1 MEVDPDEQ
9 QEEAHTAIYEDSLD
23 FGYFNMAHG
32 MLVEIEEELRE
43 KFPHEE
49 RVRYTLLNT
58 IYLSARSGQMMR
70 FVEALNTISSS
81 KVQSHLVNMVSALAR
96 SDITSLL
103 PPPTDPALPLELL
116 IYFA

>member
-9 QEEAHTAIYEDSLD
+9 LEEAHTAIYEDSLD

-32 MLVEIEEELRE
+32 MLVEIEEEIRE
-43 KFPHEE
+43 KFPNEA

-58 IYLSARSGQMMR
+58 IFLAARSSQMMR
-70 FVEALNTISSS
+70 FVEALNTITSS
-81 KVQSHLVNMVSALAR
+81 KVQTHLVNTVSV
-96 SDITSLL
+96 
-103 PPPTDPALPLELL
+103 PPTMPPPALPLPVCFPLMLL

>member
-32 MLVEIEEELRE
+32 MLVEIEEDLRE
-43 KFPHEE
+43 KFPNEA

-58 IYLSARSGQMMR
+58 IYLAARSGQMMR
-70 FVEALNTISSS
+70 FVEALNTISSRE
-81 KVQSHLVNMVSALAR
+81 VQSYLVNMVSALAP
-96 SDITSLL
+96 SDTTFLL
-103 PPPTDPALPLELL
+103 PHPLTLPPHWGC
-116 IYFA
+116 